1 MLDAATDKPFT
12 RDNVSWTDLVALR
25 ERCEASGDAL
35 CVDVCNRAL
44 DQYISYRD
52 YSSSEESVDVD
63 MLDTA
68 CDMLNAE
75 QAVTDAAFDDAAVT
89 VELLRTQIEAYQG
102 RKDWRRSL
110 LGAL

>member
-1 MLDAATDKPFT
+1 VTAAAFS
-12 RDNVSWTDLVALR
+12 RDSVSYDDLRQLR

-89 VELLRTQIEAYQG
+89 VELLRTQVEAYQG
-102 RKDWRRSL
+102 RKDWRRAL